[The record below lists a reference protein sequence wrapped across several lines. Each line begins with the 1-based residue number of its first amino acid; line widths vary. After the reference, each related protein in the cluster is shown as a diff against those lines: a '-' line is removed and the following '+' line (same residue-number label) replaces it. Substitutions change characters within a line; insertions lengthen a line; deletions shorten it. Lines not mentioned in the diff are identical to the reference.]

1 MSLLKKSNSRASSRR
16 QIAIKGVDDGVLIL
30 PGNQY
35 RVVLQA
41 SSINFELKS
50 EEEQDALVEMYQSFL
65 NSLSF
70 PVQIVIRVREM
81 DVDRYLE
88 DYEARLANEKE
99 AIYKEQIKGYAKFV
113 KTLIKTNQILSRQFY
128 IVIPYAAREKTSME
142 LVKEQLAL
150 SANIVDKGLTKLGMR
165 TRQLESVELLDLFYT
180 FYSPKQAKLQPLTD
194 QTMELLRKSYI

>member
-1 MSLLKKSNSRASSRR
+1 MSLLKKSNSKTSSRR

-30 PGNQY
+30 PGNEY
-35 RVVLQA
+35 RAVLQT

-50 EEEQDALVEMYQSFL
+50 EEEKDAIVETYQSFL

-70 PVQIVIRVREM
+70 PVQIIIRVREM

-88 DYEARLANEKE
+88 DYSARLKTEEDAV
-99 AIYKEQIKGYAKFV
+99 YKKQIKGYTKFV
-113 KTLIKTNQILSRQFY
+113 KELIKTNQILSRQFY
-128 IVIPYAAREKTSME
+128 IVIPYTAKDKASIE

-150 SANIVDKGLTKLGMR
+150 SVNIVEKGLETLGMR
-165 TRQLESVELLDLFYT
+165 TRRLESVEVLDLFYS
-180 FYSPKQAKLQPLTD
+180 FYNPKQAKLQPLTD

>member
-1 MSLLKKSNSRASSRR
+1 MSLLKKSNSKTSSRR

-30 PGNQY
+30 PGNEY
-35 RVVLQA
+35 RAVLQT

-50 EEEQDALVEMYQSFL
+50 EEEKDAIVETYQSFL

-70 PVQIVIRVREM
+70 PVQIIIRVREM

-88 DYEARLANEKE
+88 DYGARLKTEKD
-99 AIYKEQIKGYAKFV
+99 AVYKKQIKGYTKFV
-113 KTLIKTNQILSRQFY
+113 KELIKTNQILSRQFY
-128 IVIPYAAREKTSME
+128 IVIPYTAKDKTSIE

-150 SANIVDKGLTKLGMR
+150 SVNIVEKGLETLGMR
-165 TRQLESVELLDLFYT
+165 TRRLESVEVLDLFYS
-180 FYSPKQAKLQPLTD
+180 FYNPKQAKLQPLTD